1 MNRKKHLYVEFYFT
15 LKQKFCQKFFK
26 GISQSFPS
34 KGFISRYTLNWELI
48 FFFPFQTL
56 RCQKKKKTL
65 DIERERKREREEE
78 RETRL
83 TEIKRNKRQ
92 LMNIRTRQS
101 HCKECKEHKRDKE

>member
-1 MNRKKHLYVEFYFT
+1 MSKVFQRNLSKLSIERIHFSLHVELGT
-15 LKQKFCQKFFK
+15 D
-26 GISQSFPS
+26 I
-34 KGFISRYTLNWELI
+34 
-48 FFFPFQTL
+48 FFPFQTL

-101 HCKECKEHKRDKE
+101 H